1 MITNMLWKF
10 FSQGYKYEC
19 EIQKTRKMEGISLNE
34 AKKES
39 CCWRCARGEDCMLIW
54 NADLEWS
61 GILIWKHDLEWSA
74 CWFHGFWNCVNSE
87 WQNIPF
93 FKKKIFFHLFLAV
106 LGFHCCTGFSVVVE
120 TKSYSPVVV
129 CGPLLLWAL
138 GSRVH
143 GLQKLWHV
151 GSLVTAPGL

>member
-1 MITNMLWKF
+1 M
-10 FSQGYKYEC
+10 
-19 EIQKTRKMEGISLNE
+19 
-34 AKKES
+34 
-39 CCWRCARGEDCMLIW
+39 IW
-54 NADLEWS
+54 NADGFMIWNDLHADSMVS
-61 GILIWKHDLEWSA
+61 GTVLILNDKTYL
-74 CWFHGFWNCVNSE
+74 
-87 WQNIPF
+87 F
-93 FKKKIFFHLFLAV
+93 FLQKNYLFIHLFLAV

-151 GSLVTAPGL
+151 GSLVAAPGL